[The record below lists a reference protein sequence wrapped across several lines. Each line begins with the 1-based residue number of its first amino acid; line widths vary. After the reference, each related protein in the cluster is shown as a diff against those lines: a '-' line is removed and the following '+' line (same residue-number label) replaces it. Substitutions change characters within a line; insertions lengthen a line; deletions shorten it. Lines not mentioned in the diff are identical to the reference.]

1 MTAIIDIGTLIV
13 RSPDICGSRPRIAG
27 TRVSVQRI
35 AVWHKRGLTPE
46 EIRVR
51 VALRM
56 QHRFGHLNL
65 AQVHAALTYYY
76 ANRDEIEEYLT
87 AEEADYHR
95 FEAEYKAGKL

>member
-1 MTAIIDIGTLIV
+1 MTTIIDIGTLII
-13 RSPDICGSRPRIAG
+13 RTPDTCGDRPRIVG

-46 EIRVR
+46 EIRD
-51 VALRM
+51 
-56 QHRFGHLNL
+56 RFGHLNL
-65 AQVHAALTYYY
+65 AQIHAALAYYY
-76 ANRDEIEEYLT
+76 ANRDEIEEYLA

>member
-13 RSPDICGSRPRIAG
+13 RTPDTCGDRPRIAG

-46 EIRVR
+46 EIRD
-51 VALRM
+51 
-56 QHRFGHLNL
+56 RFGRLNL

-76 ANRDEIEEYLT
+76 ANRDEIEEYLA

>member
-13 RSPDICGSRPRIAG
+13 RSPDTCGDRPRIVG

-46 EIRVR
+46 EIRD
-51 VALRM
+51 
-56 QHRFGHLNL
+56 RFGHLNL

-76 ANRDEIEEYLT
+76 ANRDEIEEYLA

>member
-13 RSPDICGSRPRIAG
+13 RSPNTCGVRAALRMQHRPRIAG

-46 EIRVR
+46 EIRD
-51 VALRM
+51 
-56 QHRFGHLNL
+56 RFGHLNL

-76 ANRDEIEEYLT
+76 ANRDEIEEYLA